1 MPSTTIQE
9 IALIIYSVRA
19 TFSLYWR
26 SSCRTSEEGETM
38 ALMKFIKYDD
48 LSDAEKKE
56 LKKVLQEEATA
67 IKKSLAA
74 LKKRKTKKA
83 KKR

>member
-1 MPSTTIQE
+1 
-9 IALIIYSVRA
+9 
-19 TFSLYWR
+19 
-26 SSCRTSEEGETM
+26 M